1 MIRTLNWKQ
10 FVIVYENEESLV
22 RLQEVAKLPKGFD
35 SELRVSFRQLNTD
48 SSDYRPLL
56 KQIKEEG
63 IMRIVLDCTFE
74 KIESVLAQALEIG
87 MITDYHS
94 YIINSLVY

>member
-1 MIRTLNWKQ
+1 M
-10 FVIVYENEESLV
+10 IVYENEESLV

-35 SELRVSFRQLNTD
+35 SDIRVSFRQLNTD

-56 KQIKEEG
+56 KQIKEER
-63 IMRIVLDCTFE
+63 IMKVVLDCSFE
-74 KIESVLAQALEIG
+74 KIESVLNQALEIG

-94 YIINSLVY
+94 YIINSLVSYLIIAT